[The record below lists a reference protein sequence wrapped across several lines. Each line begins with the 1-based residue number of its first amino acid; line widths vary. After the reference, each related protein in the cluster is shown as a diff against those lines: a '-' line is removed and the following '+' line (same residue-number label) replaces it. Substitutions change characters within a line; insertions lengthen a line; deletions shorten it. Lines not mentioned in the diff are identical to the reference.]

1 MDVQKIIARHGFTQK
16 QVAAQM
22 VSQTGKPVN
31 QSSLSFSISPNGNPT
46 MKFLRQI
53 ATIIG
58 ANMGEFFEDEIENP
72 NDNLNM
78 EKPEIVGEIT
88 MNGEKYGLVKIE

>member
-58 ANMGEFFEDEIENP
+58 ANMGEFFEDELPQPIAPNP
-72 NDNLNM
+72 
-78 EKPEIVGEIT
+78 PEFVGETVI
-88 MNGEKYGLVKIE
+88 NGKRYGLVELQ